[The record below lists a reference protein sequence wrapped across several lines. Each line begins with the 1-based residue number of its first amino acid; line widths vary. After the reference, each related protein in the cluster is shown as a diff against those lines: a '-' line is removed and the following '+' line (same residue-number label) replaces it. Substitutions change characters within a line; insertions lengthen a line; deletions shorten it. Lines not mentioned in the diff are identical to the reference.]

1 MISTNKHPGKYL
13 YECKFCE
20 NDDERFKVNFAKE
33 FKGHLIN
40 KHTDRFQT
48 GSAAASYITGIYE
61 AQNDSVMAAK
71 KSEAVGEQK
80 R

>member
-20 NDDERFKVNFAKE
+20 SENERFRVNFAKE

-40 KHTDRFQT
+40 KHKDRFQT
-48 GSAAASYITGIYE
+48 GTAAATYISGIYE
-61 AQNDSVMAAK
+61 AHNDSVMTTM
-71 KSEAVGEQK
+71 KSGGVGEK